1 MARYSRLQK
10 QVLSLYRQFLK
21 VAREKPGF
29 SMYVREEFK
38 RNACIPRTDGLRI
51 EYLLRRGQKN
61 LKELQKP
68 ECQAFGVYTKSK
80 QDEV

>member
-1 MARYSRLQK
+1 
-10 QVLSLYRQFLK
+10 
-21 VAREKPGF
+21 
-29 SMYVREEFK
+29 MYVREEFK